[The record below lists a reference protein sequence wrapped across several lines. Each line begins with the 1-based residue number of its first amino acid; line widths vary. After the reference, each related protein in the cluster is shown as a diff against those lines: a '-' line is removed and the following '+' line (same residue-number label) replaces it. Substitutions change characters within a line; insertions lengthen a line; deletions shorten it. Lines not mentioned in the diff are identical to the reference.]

1 LIFVEATPLEEQTW
15 IMMFRLTVS
24 GVIRQRSTS
33 RKENLSILIDIYIDT
48 RWLRKKKANKQKKK
62 IHR

>member
-1 LIFVEATPLEEQTW
+1 
-15 IMMFRLTVS
+15 MFRLTVS